1 MGANDLKKTDNY
13 QALAN
18 EDPVSGTV
26 FLDQVLDRFNID
38 LKDPVNQIMVKWKD
52 IVGDAIAQHS
62 RCERFSD
69 GVLYLICDHPSRA
82 SYIRMNS
89 SELIKRIRGVFPEV
103 DLKKIV
109 TRVKTRHTT

>member
-1 MGANDLKKTDNY
+1 METTDKRKADNY

-18 EDPVSGTV
+18 EDPVSGAV

-52 IVGDAIAQHS
+52 IAGDSIAQHS
-62 RCERFSD
+62 RCEKYCD
-69 GVLYLICDHPSRA
+69 GVLYLICDHPSWA
-82 SYIRMNS
+82 SNIRMNS
-89 SELIKRIRGVFPEV
+89 SELVKRITGVFPEV

-109 TRVKTRHTT
+109 TRVKPRRTT

>member
-1 MGANDLKKTDNY
+1 MGANDFRKKDNY
-13 QALAN
+13 EALAN
-18 EDPVSGTV
+18 EDPVSGNV

-38 LKDPVNQIMVKWKD
+38 LKDPITQIMVRWKD
-52 IVGDAIAQHS
+52 IVGQNIADHT
-62 RCERFSD
+62 RCERYSD

-89 SELIKRIRGVFPEV
+89 SEILKSIRGVFPEV

-109 TRVKTRHTT
+109 TRVKPRRTT

>member
-1 MGANDLKKTDNY
+1 MGAGDSKKTDNY

-18 EDPVSGTV
+18 EDPVSGSV
-26 FLDQVLDRFNID
+26 FLDQVMDRFNID
-38 LKDPVNQIMVKWKD
+38 LKDPVNQMMLRWKD
-52 IVGDAIAQHS
+52 IVGEQIAQHT

-82 SYIRMNS
+82 SYIRMNR
-89 SELIKRIRGVFPEV
+89 SELIKRVTGVFPEV

-109 TRVKTRHTT
+109 TRVKPIRTT

>member
-26 FLDQVLDRFNID
+26 FLDQVLDRFNIN

-109 TRVKTRHTT
+109 TRVKTRNTT

>member
-18 EDPVSGTV
+18 EDPVSGAV
-26 FLDQVLDRFNID
+26 FLDQVLGRFNID